1 MAQKLFQYQET
12 DAKLRE
18 IEVELAG
25 SEERKKYASAR
36 KFLEGYNENVNKI
49 DLRAKELIAV
59 LTNLNKTYSKLS
71 EEAKDFEPVL
81 ESSEDE
87 NEIAFYQKKIDELLA
102 KLSKLESEIG
112 ALTEEMNSLLGTYS
126 QLNAKG
132 RVARAQYDEF
142 SVKYKELKETKKVE
156 MTKIEKELQK
166 LEKDIDPALMAK
178 YKAKR
183 ADKMFPI
190 LYKLNGN
197 MCGKCMMEVSMS
209 EVVKLNGGAVIE
221 CDNCRSLIYKE
232 V

>member
-1 MAQKLFQYQET
+1 MAQKLCKYQET

-18 IEVELAG
+18 IEVELSN
-25 SEERKKYASAR
+25 SEERKKYMTAR
-36 KFLEGYNENVNKI
+36 KFLEGYNDNVNKI
-49 DLRAKELIAV
+49 DSRAKELIAV
-59 LTNLNKTYSKLS
+59 LKNLNKVYSELS
-71 EEAKDFEPVL
+71 ENAKEFEPVL
-81 ESSEDE
+81 ESCEDE
-87 NEIAFYQKKIDELLA
+87 NEIAFLQKKADELLA

-112 ALTEEMNSLLGTYS
+112 TLTEEMNSLLGTYS
-126 QLNAKG
+126 QLNSKG

-142 SVKYKELKETKKVE
+142 SVKYKELKEAKKAE
-156 MTKIEKELQK
+156 MTKIEKELK
-166 LEKDIDPALMAK
+166 ELEKDIDPTLMAK

-190 LYKLNGN
+190 LFKLNGN